1 MSGPVTSL
9 VEPGGHEIM
18 LAGSDGVGHHLGK
31 KKKKKKKKMLSI
43 KIVLPPQDN
52 ASIAGVDVELRSL
65 YV

>member
-1 MSGPVTSL
+1 MTSL

-18 LAGSDGVGHHLGK
+18 LAGSDGVGHHLG
-31 KKKKKKKKMLSI
+31 KKKKKKMLSI